1 METTEKTSPMMEQWR
16 RCKSHS
22 PDALLLFRLGDFYE
36 AFYQDAEELSQLLSV
51 TLTQRQA
58 IPMAGI
64 PAVSLE
70 THLEKLAAMGKK
82 IAIAEQIEDPK
93 KTKGLVDRQIVR
105 VITPGTYISNI
116 ESARHHTWIASL
128 HLQSPMAMAVCD
140 ISTGELWW
148 SSLQSLSELEA
159 ELYRIRPKEI
169 VVESKAAQE
178 IPLIHTYKE
187 QFPCMISSIPSLYF
201 DPERAWNDLTNHFG
215 VHNLDGFGL
224 KAAPS
229 AVRCLGALWKYLS
242 ENLKLNLDSFHQLRQ
257 LDHEQYLEMD
267 RSSQKNLEITEPLYE
282 GQNNNTLLHH
292 LDATITPMGSR
303 LLRQWLTR
311 PLKDV
316 ASILSRQEAIEESLN
331 HSLQTHQ
338 IRSLLAHVKDIKR
351 LSARLASH
359 QAAVRDITSLR
370 DSLRVIPKIHE
381 KISSFKA
388 GDWQFLTKNIFP
400 LSACLEIIEKEFCEE
415 PAPLLGQ
422 GPVFREGVH
431 PDLDELRRLRHE
443 AQDWM
448 SQYQQNLRDTL
459 GIKTLKV
466 GYTPAFGYYIEVS
479 KGQSSLMPTD
489 FARRQTL
496 VSSERYISQELKSFE
511 DKVLHAQ
518 ERIDAIEKHLF
529 QDLTQKLA
537 VHCQAID
544 SLSEAISYADCLL
557 ALCEVARNGR
567 YCKPTVDSSTKLEIR
582 AGRHP
587 IVEKMIGSSQFVAND
602 TLLGCD
608 LSSGW
613 DFGQLMLITG
623 PNMAG
628 KSTFIRQVALLCL
641 MAQIGSF
648 VPADSMHLG
657 VLDRIFTR
665 VGASDDL
672 ARGQSTFMVEM
683 SETANI
689 LRHASDRSLVILD
702 EVGRGT
708 STFDGIAIA
717 QAIAEY
723 LLTEPGKRAKTLFAT
738 HYSELTHLAEK
749 FPQARNYQVVVKE
762 WKDHVVFLH
771 QIRPG
776 IGGRSYGIHVA
787 QLAGLPKSVIKRAQN
802 LQKEMESHPSPI
814 KALKSLANSTH
825 QMDLFSSKQIEKE
838 TLIIEKIPE
847 EIREFLDKFNKLNL
861 NEMTPLEAMMEL
873 ARLQKECHKQHASLV
888 ISDGEALSSLN
899 A

>member
-1 METTEKTSPMMEQWR
+1 MENNEKSSPMMQQWR
-16 RCKSHS
+16 RCKAHC
-22 PDALLLFRLGDFYE
+22 PEALLLFRLGDFYE
-36 AFYQDAEELSQLLSV
+36 AFYQDAEELSQALSV

-64 PAVSLE
+64 PAVSLD

-82 IAIAEQIEDPK
+82 IAIAEQVEDPQ

-116 ESARHHTWIASL
+116 EAARTHTWILSV
-128 HLQSPMAMAVCD
+128 HLQAPMAMAVCD

-148 SSLQSLSELEA
+148 SALSDLGELEA

-169 VVESKAAQE
+169 VIEAKTAEETS
-178 IPLIHTYKE
+178 LIHVYKD
-187 QFPCMISSIPSLYF
+187 QYPCMISSVPAPYF
-201 DPERAWNDLTNHFG
+201 DQERAWNQLTHHFS

-229 AVRCLGALWKYLS
+229 AVRCLGALWRYLS
-242 ENLKLNLDSFHQLRQ
+242 ENLKLNLDSFHHLRQ
-257 LDHEQYLEMD
+257 LDHAQYLEMD
-267 RSSQKNLEITEPLYE
+267 RSSQKNLEITESLYE
-282 GQNNNTLLHH
+282 GQTSNTLLHH
-292 LDATITPMGSR
+292 LDVTITTMGSR
-303 LLRQWLTR
+303 LLRQWLMR

-316 ASILSRQEAIEESLN
+316 QAIHSRQEAIEEAIS
-331 HSLQTHQ
+331 HTLQSHQ
-338 IRSLLAHVKDIKR
+338 ARSNLSHVKDIKR

-359 QAAVRDITSLR
+359 QASVRDLTALR
-370 DSLRVIPKIHE
+370 DSLRVMPKLHE
-381 KISSFKA
+381 KISHFKN
-388 GDWQFLTKNIFP
+388 GDWSFLVHQIKP
-400 LSACLEIIEKEFCEE
+400 LDACLKLIESELCEE
-415 PAPLLGQ
+415 PAPILGQ
-422 GPVFREGVH
+422 GPVFREGFH
-431 PDLDELRRLRHE
+431 PDLDELRKIRHE

-448 SQYQQNLRDTL
+448 GQYQQNLRDTL

-479 KGQSSLMPTD
+479 KGQASLMPTD

-496 VSSERYISQELKSFE
+496 VASERYISQELKTFE

-529 QDLTQKLA
+529 QSLCEKLCEY
-537 VHCQAID
+537 CQVID
-544 SLSEAISYADCLL
+544 ALSEAIAYSDCLL
-557 ALCEVARNGR
+557 ALCEVARHGR
-567 YCKPTVDSSTKLEIR
+567 YCKPVVDESTRLEIR

-587 IVEKMIGSSQFVAND
+587 IVEKMIGPSQFVPND
-602 TLLGCD
+602 TCLGSD
-608 LSSGW
+608 TASGW

-723 LLTEPGKRAKTLFAT
+723 LMSESDKKAKTLFAT
-738 HYSELTHLAEK
+738 HYSELTHLADK
-749 FPQARNYQVVVKE
+749 FPQARNYQVAVKE
-762 WKDHVVFLH
+762 WKDQVVFLH

-787 QLAGLPKSVIKRAQN
+787 QLAGLPKSVIRRAQH
-802 LQKEMESHPSPI
+802 LQKEMESHPTPI
-814 KALKSLANSTH
+814 KALRSLAASTH
-825 QMDLFSSKQIEKE
+825 QMDLLTSKEVEKE
-838 TLIIEKIPE
+838 VVIAWKTPPLLE
-847 EIREFLDKFNKLNL
+847 EIFQQLKGLNL
-861 NEMTPLEAMMEL
+861 NELTPLQAMMEL
-873 ARLQKECHKQHASLV
+873 ARLQKQCHKQENEMPASF
-888 ISDGEALSSLN
+888 SLEHV
-899 A
+899 AQR